1 VGNLWG
7 ALLGGIVIG
16 LAENLGVLVIS
27 PGYKDAIA
35 FGIMILMLLLRPMVL
50 FGSKD

>member
-1 VGNLWG
+1 
-7 ALLGGIVIG
+7 

-35 FGIMILMLLLRPMVL
+35 FAIMVVLLLVRPVV
-50 FGSKD
+50 FYGEQD